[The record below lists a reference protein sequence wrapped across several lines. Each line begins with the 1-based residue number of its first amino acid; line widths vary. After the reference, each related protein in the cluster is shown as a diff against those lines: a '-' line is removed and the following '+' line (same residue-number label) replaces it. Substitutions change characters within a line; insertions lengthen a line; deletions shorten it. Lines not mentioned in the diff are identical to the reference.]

1 MLPQTKPPSLRI
13 LPARSSFREAGF
25 RCFLRKHPSI
35 QHIPCQ
41 CAHWRGI
48 EDHFGF
54 WKRLPVAIACY
65 RFLAFSRNTPMRKP
79 TQWVFQVTP
88 VSKRPDRR
96 IFRAGSAL
104 AQTKLVLRPG
114 RFLRGAVR
122 RAANLIND
130 CQWQSH
136 LNSSALPTA
145 PPLSRFLSPFL
156 GGTRKGPPEGYPA
169 ESPDRASVRTPRLN
183 GS

>member
-1 MLPQTKPPSLRI
+1 MALTEALSGLSAGYPSGGPFLVPPRKGERMRLKEALKGLLPQTKPPSLRI
-13 LPARSSFREAGF
+13 LPARTWYRGAGF
-25 RCFLRKHPSI
+25 RRFLREHPRI

-96 IFRAGSAL
+96 FFRAGSAL
-104 AQTKLVLRPG
+104 AQTKLVLRSG

-122 RAANLIND
+122 RAANLINN

-145 PPLSRFLSPFL
+145 PS
-156 GGTRKGPPEGYPA
+156 
-169 ESPDRASVRTPRLN
+169 
-183 GS
+183 

>member
-1 MLPQTKPPSLRI
+1 MPVCALARNSGPLRLLERLPGAIAFCRFFSVLTK
-13 LPARSSFREAGF
+13 
-25 RCFLRKHPSI
+25 
-35 QHIPCQ
+35 
-41 CAHWRGI
+41 CAHEKANPMGAP
-48 EDHFGF
+48 DH
-54 WKRLPVAIACY
+54 A
-65 RFLAFSRNTPMRKP
+65 
-79 TQWVFQVTP
+79 
-88 VSKRPDRR
+88 VSKCPDRR

-104 AQTKLVLRPG
+104 APTASLLRPG

-145 PPLSRFLSPFL
+145 PPLSRILSPFL

-169 ESPDRASVRTPRLN
+169 ESPDMTSDRTNQDLQAIYHHLQKIYVCKRCVK
-183 GS
+183 GCAT

>member
-1 MLPQTKPPSLRI
+1 MALVAFIESPVEDSSAGYPSGGPFLVPPRKGERMRLKEALKGLLPQTKPPSLRI

-25 RCFLRKHPSI
+25 RRFLRKHPSI

-48 EDHFGF
+48 VDHFGF

-79 TQWVFQVTP
+79 TQWVFQVAP
-88 VSKRPDRR
+88 VSKGPDRR

-104 AQTKLVLRPG
+104 AQTSSLLRPG
-114 RFLRGAVR
+114 RFSRGA
-122 RAANLIND
+122 
-130 CQWQSH
+130 
-136 LNSSALPTA
+136 ALPTA
-145 PPLSRFLSPFL
+145 PP
-156 GGTRKGPPEGYPA
+156 
-169 ESPDRASVRTPRLN
+169 
-183 GS
+183 

>member
-1 MLPQTKPPSLRI
+1 MPVYAL
-13 LPARSSFREAGF
+13 ARN
-25 RCFLRKHPSI
+25 
-35 QHIPCQ
+35 
-41 CAHWRGI
+41 RGPLQPL
-48 EDHFGF
+48 E
-54 WKRLPVAIACY
+54 AIAGGNH
-65 RFLAFSRNTPMRKP
+65 LLQIFSVLTKCALEKANPMGTPDHA
-79 TQWVFQVTP
+79 
-88 VSKRPDRR
+88 VSWRPDRR

-136 LNSSALPTA
+136 LDSSALPTA
-145 PPLSRFLSPFL
+145 PPLSRILSPFL